1 MKRLFE
7 DVGEMIHM
15 RVFELRGSQYVLI
28 GSEPAVTLEEYVTT
42 ELEAG
47 YMLADTISYD
57 MNKIRVSTSYA
68 PAAVGK
74 YLTERKGLTE
84 NEIKDSV

>member
-7 DVGEMIHM
+7 DVGEMIHI
-15 RVFELRGSQYVLI
+15 RVFELRGAQYVLI
-28 GSEPAVTLEEYVTT
+28 GSDPAMTLEDYVTK

-47 YMLADTISYD
+47 YMLADTVSYD

-68 PAAVGK
+68 PGAVEK

-84 NEIKDSV
+84 GEIKESV